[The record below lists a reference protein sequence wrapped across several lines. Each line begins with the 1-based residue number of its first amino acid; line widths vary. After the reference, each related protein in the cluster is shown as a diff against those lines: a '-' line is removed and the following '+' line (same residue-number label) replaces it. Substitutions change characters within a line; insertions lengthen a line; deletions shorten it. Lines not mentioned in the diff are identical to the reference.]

1 MISFSLRD
9 SGIFYVDFSD
19 TVTVEDIKNYLFEFA
34 RLDNLPKNIY
44 LLYDLRE
51 VDMNLE
57 IVDISFISKLAEKV
71 TSSYKTTRTAL
82 LVDTPKI
89 TAFSILFN
97 VDTSS
102 EKVLRNAFST
112 EEAALKWL
120 KQQVS
125 YNNPAKRILEL

>member
-44 LLYDLRE
+44 LLYDLTE

-57 IVDISFISKLAEKV
+57 LVDISFISKLAEKV
-71 TSSYKTTRTAL
+71 TSSYKTIRTAF
-82 LVDTPKI
+82 LVDKPKI
-89 TAFSILFN
+89 TAYSILFN

-102 EKVLRNAFST
+102 EKILRNAFST

>member
-19 TVTVEDIKNYLFEFA
+19 TVTVEDIKNYLFEFE

-57 IVDISFISKLAEKV
+57 IDDISFISKLAEKG
-71 TSSYKTTRTAL
+71 TSSYKTIRTAF

-89 TAFSILFN
+89 TAYSILFN
-97 VDTSS
+97 LDTSS
-102 EKVLRNAFST
+102 EKVLINVFST

-125 YNNPAKRILEL
+125 YNNYLREF